1 MNIKETWGFALRN
14 EKELKLKCNICG
26 AETNDEKEIEQT
38 VNNICP
44 VCFSFGS
51 LSLEKKSDS

>member
-44 VCFSFGS
+44 V
-51 LSLEKKSDS
+51 